1 MSEER
6 SSMEELDNVIILEDE
21 NGTPVSMEFLDLIE
35 YEGEEYVVLYPCEE
49 DDQDGEVIILQI
61 AETDDPEEEAYV
73 SVEDE
78 KTLETVFAIFKERNK
93 DFFNF
98 AD

>member
-6 SSMEELDNVIILEDE
+6 GMEELDNVIILEDE
-21 NGTPVSMEFLDLIE
+21 DGNPVSMEFLDLIE

-49 DDQDGEVIILQI
+49 EEQDGEVVILQI

-73 SVEDE
+73 STDDE
-78 KTLETVFAIFKERNK
+78 ETVNAVFELFKEKFK
-93 DFFNF
+93 DQFNF
-98 AD
+98 AE

>member
-6 SSMEELDNVIILEDE
+6 GMEELDNVIILEDE
-21 NGTPVSMEFLDLIE
+21 DGNPVSMEFLDLIE

-49 DDQDGEVIILQI
+49 DEQDGEVVILQI

-73 SVEDE
+73 STDDE
-78 KTLETVFAIFKERNK
+78 ETVNAVFELFKEKFK
-93 DFFNF
+93 DQFNF
-98 AD
+98 AE

>member
-6 SSMEELDNVIILEDE
+6 GMEELDNVIILEDE
-21 NGTPVSMEFLDLIE
+21 EGNPVSMEFLDLIE

-49 DDQDGEVIILQI
+49 EEQDGEVVILQI

-73 SVEDE
+73 STDDE
-78 KTLETVFAIFKERNK
+78 ETVNAVFELFKEKFK
-93 DFFNF
+93 DQFNF
-98 AD
+98 AE